1 MKFLKKRVLIIDIKV
16 LIYLH
21 LWHINYKNYF
31 DIMTILCDNN
41 FYTNKFIYLFLLKKL
56 DNFVCFITPAMEKW
70 LIHMKRL
77 VAAPALFF
85 FHMSCGWPRD
95 CSDLGGEEIVIQ
107 DMEV

>member
-41 FYTNKFIYLFLLKKL
+41 FYTNKFIYLFLFKK
-56 DNFVCFITPAMEKW
+56 TW
-70 LIHMKRL
+70 
-77 VAAPALFF
+77 
-85 FHMSCGWPRD
+85 
-95 CSDLGGEEIVIQ
+95 
-107 DMEV
+107 